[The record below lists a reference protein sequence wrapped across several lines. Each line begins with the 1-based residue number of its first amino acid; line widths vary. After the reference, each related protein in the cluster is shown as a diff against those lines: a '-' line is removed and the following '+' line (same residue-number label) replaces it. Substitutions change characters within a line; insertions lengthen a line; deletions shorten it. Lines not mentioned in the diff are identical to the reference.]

1 MTDPHYRGR
10 FAPSPTGNPHI
21 GTLVAAVASYLQ
33 ARVKSGEWRVRIED
47 VDTSRR
53 VAGADD
59 IMLKT
64 LDKFGFEWDGEV
76 IWQSRRSALYQQ
88 ALEQL
93 DNDGLLFACTCSR
106 KLLAQT
112 DTEKS
117 GIYPGTCRSQ
127 SLPFAHAH
135 AVRIRV
141 PAITVAF
148 EDTVC
153 GEYRQSLQNECG
165 DFVIRRRD
173 GLFAYQLA
181 VVVDD
186 ALQGITE
193 IVRGADLLD
202 STPRQI
208 YLQQCLGYPEPGY
221 LHLPLMLDE
230 HGRKLGKS
238 EGAAALN
245 PDRPAKSL
253 YIALQHLGQQPPPA
267 LAHAAVADIWPW
279 AMEHWNLDKIPTKP
293 AVIKIP

>member
-1 MTDPHYRGR
+1 VTDPLYRGR

-33 ARVKSGEWRVRIED
+33 ARSNRGEWRLRIED
-47 VDTSRR
+47 VDTARR

-59 IMLKT
+59 AMLKT

-76 IWQSRRSALYQQ
+76 IWQSQRTALYRQ

-93 DNDGLLFACTCSR
+93 DSDGWLFACTCSR

-112 DTEKS
+112 DTEQS

-127 SLPFAHAH
+127 SLPFAHEH

-141 PAITVAF
+141 PDIDVGF
-148 EDTVC
+148 EDAVC
-153 GEYRQSLQNECG
+153 GNYRQSLRNECG

-193 IVRGADLLD
+193 IVRGADLLA

-208 YLQQCLGYPEPGY
+208 FLQQCLGYPEPVY
-221 LHLPLMLDE
+221 LHLPLLLDV
-230 HGRKLGKS
+230 HGRKLSKS

-245 PDRPAKSL
+245 PDRPVKSL
-253 YIALQHLGQQPPPA
+253 LTALTHLGQKPPA
-267 LAHAAVADIWPW
+267 GLGHAGIADIWQW
-279 AMEHWNLDKIPTKP
+279 ALENWCADTIPGTP
-293 AVIKIP
+293 AELQIQ

>member
-1 MTDPHYRGR
+1 MTDPLYRGR

-33 ARVKSGEWRVRIED
+33 ARVNNGEWRVRIED
-47 VDTSRR
+47 VDTTRR
-53 VAGADD
+53 VAGAADT
-59 IMLKT
+59 MLKT
-64 LDKFGFEWDGEV
+64 LDKFGFEWDGDV
-76 IWQSRRSALYQQ
+76 IWQSKRSACYQQ

-93 DNDGLLFACTCSR
+93 DSDGLLFACTCSR

-127 SLPFAHAH
+127 ILPFAHAH

-141 PAITVAF
+141 PALTIAF
-148 EDTVC
+148 EDAVC

-193 IVRGADLLD
+193 VVRGADLLD

-208 YLQQCLGYPEPGY
+208 YLQQRLDYPQPGY

-245 PDRPAKSL
+245 PDRPAHSL
-253 YIALQHLGQQPPPA
+253 CAALQHLGQQPPPG
-267 LAHAAVADIWPW
+267 LANATVADIWQW
-279 AMEHWNLDKIPTKP
+279 AVENWNTAKIPTKP